1 LYYNITYKT
10 NYKDYRV
17 LAENLLTKNS
27 YEYSLHPNALGLA
40 AGEYVTDVRLEFT
53 KASPGFQSLEN
64 MTVFCEVMPT
74 IPKDYKVVNRA
85 DCGGRYGNEWE
96 SANTSWT
103 TIVWKQDTPKTPLPK
118 TGW

>member
-1 LYYNITYKT
+1 
-10 NYKDYRV
+10 
-17 LAENLLTKNS
+17 
-27 YEYSLHPNALGLA
+27 
-40 AGEYVTDVRLEFT
+40 
-53 KASPGFQSLEN
+53 